1 MLLTKIIVTVLV
13 ILLLAAVAEYG
24 SPRLA
29 GTLSGYPIG
38 SAVVL
43 YFYGLER
50 GVEFAAAAAIY
61 NLTGMIPTL
70 AFASGYLHALRR
82 TPLCTPVVPTI
93 MACCCYLTSSLL
105 LGVFDYSRFA
115 ATGLAAV
122 AIIGAG
128 VFARST
134 GATASPGRLSF
145 SPWLLLVRGV
155 AAAALVVLI
164 TSLAGR
170 LGAQWAGMLSAFPLV
185 LYPLILML
193 HLNSGAARVRAL
205 LSCFPHGL
213 WSVLAYSL
221 TLSYCYPVLGLG
233 LGTLA
238 GFAVATIGL
247 LLLHYREILGLRR
260 NVQLPL
266 P

>member
-38 SAVVL
+38 SALVL

-50 GVEFAAAAAIY
+50 GVEFASAAAIY
-61 NLTGMIPTL
+61 NLTGMISTL
-70 AFASGYLHALRR
+70 AFASGYLHVLRR
-82 TPLCTPVVPTI
+82 RPLCTPVVPTI
-93 MACCCYLTSSLL
+93 MACCCYLATGLL
-105 LGVFDYSRFA
+105 LGAFDYSRSA

-122 AIIGAG
+122 AIIFAG
-128 VFARST
+128 FFARRA
-134 GATASPGRLSF
+134 GPTAAPGRLSF
-145 SPWLLLVRGV
+145 SLRLLLVRAV
-155 AAAALVVLI
+155 TAAVLVVLI

-170 LGAQWAGMLSAFPLV
+170 LGTQWAGMLSAFPLV

-193 HLNSGAARVRAL
+193 HLNSGAARVRSL

-213 WSVLAYSL
+213 WSVLCYSL

-233 LGTLA
+233 FGTLA
-238 GFAVATIGL
+238 GFVVATIGL

-260 NVQLPL
+260 NIPLPL